1 MTVRPKRKTTRVVAV
16 SVREGACHDDIH
28 KLGGIIRLLAA
39 GLMGASGKSFS
50 AIEDKL
56 NSALPEHW
64 WLWDTYPDFLIA
76 KDEDS
81 GKLYEIP
88 YAILEDKVTLGE
100 RKEVERTYVAV
111 KAASHITAP
120 VGKTTDENYGYQWD
134 VQIVEA
140 GIDKQGNAEYPLAV
154 LQAAAPVYNNA
165 RVFALSQG
173 QHDDPANPYG
183 KSTRDLVGWL
193 CDTKGNEKGVAGRLV
208 LLKTAKWL
216 RDNLIDAFEKGN
228 PDLLGLSHDIFV
240 QAAKGRPGKPKMV
253 EKIVRVDSVDVVYDP
268 IAGGKFLRMAA
279 AARGGRKEEDNML
292 EKLLAALKTSR
303 PEAYKTIE
311 AKVADKTVTEEEVIA
326 LLAAGQSLPADLDTR
341 ITAAVTAAMAG
352 KGQDAEGAKLLE
364 QMRVQACSGTL
375 KDELKESGLPEI
387 CQTGIR
393 EQFDG
398 KVFETAQLQAAIK
411 KEKDKVDK
419 LTGSGS
425 VSGSGQIRM
434 GNEEPEKLQAAMD
447 KLFGVTV
454 DDKFKDVAPL
464 ESLRS
469 AYTRLT
475 GDADVRGIP
484 SPQAIKQG
492 AAIMDMLRLP
502 AAYSS
507 ASFSFVLG
515 NSLYRRLV
523 QEYKAVDYNEG
534 ALISYKRNA
543 KDFKTME
550 SINIGYFG
558 DLPDIDPESG
568 DYEEIT
574 MATDEEITYAV
585 NQKGII
591 LTVTRRVVINDDLKS
606 VVVLITRLGR
616 SARRT
621 YARRGW
627 AKINS
632 NATFKGDSKAVFH
645 ADHANLGSVALTNDA
660 TGIATLTNRL
670 VAMFDQTERDSGEKL
685 CLEPKYAWV
694 PRAVLE
700 TAKALNSPWPIA
712 GTVNPHAGRFGSNH
726 ERILVNKLA
735 TDTNDWGLIA
745 DPGDVELLEVA
756 FLNGR
761 EEPELFV
768 ADNPLTGQMFIADK
782 IQYKQRHEYEWEIA
796 DYRGLDKSVV
806 AG

>member
-1 MTVRPKRKTTRVVAV
+1 MVVRPKGETKRILVIGDRGDRGDPAMIWD
-16 SVREGACHDDIH
+16 C
-28 KLGGIIRLLAA
+28 LRLLAA
-39 GLMGASGKSFS
+39 GSTGMSFN
-50 AIEDKL
+50 AIEDKIRE
-56 NSALPEHW
+56 ALPDMW
-64 WLWDTYPDFLIA
+64 VCDVFPDHLIA
-76 KDEDS
+76 KDEQAQ
-81 GKLYEIP
+81 KMYQIP
-88 YAILEDKVTLGE
+88 YAIVDDKVTLGD
-100 RKEVERTYVAV
+100 RVEVERTYVEV
-111 KAASHITAP
+111 RAASQITMP
-120 VGKTTDENYGYQWD
+120 VGANTDEDYGYQWD
-134 VQIVEA
+134 VQIAQA
-140 GIDKQGNAEYPLAV
+140 GIDKQGIADYPLAV
-154 LQAAAPVYNNA
+154 LQASAPVYNGA
-165 RVFALSQG
+165 RVFALTQA
-173 QHDDPANPYG
+173 QHDNPANPYG
-183 KSTRDLVGWL
+183 KSVRDLVGWL
-193 CDTKGNEKGVAGRLV
+193 TDTKGNDKGVAGRLV

-216 RDNLIDAFEKGN
+216 RDDLVDAFEKGN

-240 QAAKGRPGKPKMV
+240 QAAKGRAGEPKTV

-292 EKLLAALKTSR
+292 EKLLAALKKSR
-303 PEAYKTIE
+303 PDAYKTIE
-311 AKVADKTVTEEEVIA
+311 ARVADKTVTEEEVIA
-326 LLAAGQSLPADLDTR
+326 LLAAAGPSVPADLDTR
-341 ITAAVTAAMAG
+341 ITAAVTAAMTAGGGQNGEAG
-352 KGQDAEGAKLLE
+352 KILE
-364 QMRVQACSGTL
+364 QMRVQACSVTL
-375 KDELKESGLPEI
+375 KDELRDSGLPDLS
-387 CQTGIR
+387 QTRIR
-393 EQFDG
+393 EQYEG
-398 KVFETAQLQAAIK
+398 KVFETTQLQAAIT
-411 KEKDKVDK
+411 KEKEYVDK

-425 VSGSGQIRM
+425 VTGSGQIRM
-434 GNEEPEKLQAAMD
+434 GNEEPDKLQAAMD

-454 DDKFKDVAPL
+454 DEKFKDVPPL
-464 ESLRS
+464 ESLRA

-475 GDADVRGIP
+475 GDAEVKGIP

-515 NSLYRRLV
+515 NSMYRRLV
-523 QEYKAVDYNEG
+523 QEYKAVDYNEA

-543 KDFKTME
+543 KDFKTLE

-568 DYEEIT
+568 NYQEIT
-574 MATDEEITYAV
+574 MATDEEISYAV
-585 NQKGII
+585 NQKGIL

-606 VVVLITRLGR
+606 VMVLITRLGR
-616 SARRT
+616 ASRRT

-632 NATFKGDSKAVFH
+632 NATFKGDSKALFH
-645 ADHANLGSVALTNDA
+645 NDHANLGSVGLTNDA
-660 TGIATLTNRL
+660 TGITTLTNRL

-685 CLEPKYAWV
+685 CLEPKNIWV
-694 PRAVLE
+694 PREILE
-700 TAKALNSPWPIA
+700 IAKALNSPWPIA

-726 ERILVNKLA
+726 ERILINKLA
-735 TDTNDWGLIA
+735 TDANDWGLIA

-768 ADNPLTGQMFIADK
+768 ADNPLTGQMFTSDK

-796 DYRGLDKSVV
+796 DCRGFDKSVV